1 VPTARLFRTTVFRVA
16 LIASVVFALLSI
28 VVLGLVYWTTA
39 ALIDRQTVTAINTEM
54 AGLKDVY
61 QRGGAA
67 ALHTAIEG
75 RVSGYQ
81 GYHHIY
87 LLAPQEGDGPPL
99 VGNLRQWPDVKP
111 DRNGWMRFT
120 IESEVERQR
129 RLWPAQARYVLL
141 SDGLRLLVGRD
152 MTERTGFARIMEQS
166 LAFALGAAMLLGIVA
181 GVVMSRNLLRR
192 IDAVNRTA
200 QTILEGDLSGRV
212 PVSGGGDEFDR
223 LALNLNSMLDRIQKL
238 ISAMRE
244 VTDNIAHDLRSPLN
258 RLRSRLEITLVGKPD
273 IDEYRASLEGALED
287 TDAILHTFN
296 ALLSIARIEGR
307 NAVESFEP
315 IDLAAL
321 AADTAELYEPVA
333 EEKGQTLTFT
343 PPPASAASGGAAA
356 IVRGDRHLLSQ
367 AAANLVDNA
376 IKYTPAGGRIDVAVS
391 VAGTGARLT
400 VGDSGPGIPP
410 KFRAA
415 VLDRFFRLEQ
425 SRHTAGTGL
434 GLSLVAAVA
443 DLHGARLDLGDN
455 GPGLRVDMTIP
466 ERPPAS
472 ATVAGTSAVPSP
484 SPGDTPIPV
493 APATGLPP
501 GS

>member
-1 VPTARLFRTTVFRVA
+1 MA
-16 LIASVVFALLSI
+16 LIASTVFAVLSA
-28 VVLGLVYWTTA
+28 VLLGLVYWTTA

-54 AGLKDVY
+54 AGLKDIY
-61 QRGGAA
+61 QRAGPV
-67 ALHTAIEG
+67 ALRAAIEN
-75 RVSGYQ
+75 RVTGYQ

-87 LLAPQEGDGPPL
+87 LLAPQGGGAL
-99 VGNLRQWPDVKP
+99 IVGNLRQWPDVEP

-120 IESEVERQR
+120 IESEVGDRQR

-166 LAFALGAAMLLGIVA
+166 LAFALGAALLLGIFA

-192 IDAVNRTA
+192 IDAVNTTA
-200 QTILEGDLSGRV
+200 RTILEGDLSGRV

-287 TDAILHTFN
+287 TDSILHTFN

-307 NAVESFEP
+307 NATESFQP
-315 IDLAAL
+315 LDLAAL
-321 AADTAELYEPVA
+321 AGDTAELYEPVA
-333 EEKGQTLTFT
+333 EEKGQTLTFK
-343 PPPASAASGGAAA
+343 PAPDGQPLT
-356 IVRGDRHLLSQ
+356 ILGDRHLVSQ

-376 IKYTPAGGRIDVAVS
+376 IKYTPEGGRVS
-391 VAGTGARLT
+391 VAVGRGDDGIRLT
-400 VGDSGPGIPP
+400 VGDSGPGIPE
-410 KFRAA
+410 KFRGS
-415 VLDRFFRLEQ
+415 VLDRFVRLEQ

-443 DLHGARLDLGDN
+443 DLHGARLMLGDN
-455 GPGLRVDMTIP
+455 GPGLRVDVLFP
-466 ERPPAS
+466 DRA
-472 ATVAGTSAVPSP
+472 ATTAGA
-484 SPGDTPIPV
+484 
-493 APATGLPP
+493 PP
-501 GS
+501 GRTD

>member
-1 VPTARLFRTTVFRVA
+1 VA
-16 LIASVVFALLSI
+16 LIAAVVFALLSI

-54 AGLKDVY
+54 AGLKDIY
-61 QRGGAA
+61 QRGGPS
-67 ALHTAIEG
+67 ALHAAIEN
-75 RVSGYQ
+75 RVTGYQ

-87 LLAPQEGDGPPL
+87 LLAPQGSQDPI
-99 VGNLRQWPDVKP
+99 VGNLREWPDVAP
-111 DRNGWMRFT
+111 DGNGWMRFAV
-120 IESEVERQR
+120 ESEVERQR
-129 RLWPAQARYVLL
+129 RLWPAQARFVLL

-166 LAFALGAAMLLGIVA
+166 LAFALGAALLLGIVA

-212 PVSGGGDEFDR
+212 PVSGAGDEFDR

-238 ISAMRE
+238 VSAMRE

-273 IDEYRASLEGALED
+273 IEEYRASLEGALED
-287 TDAILHTFN
+287 TDSILHTFN

-307 NAVESFEP
+307 NATESFEP

-333 EEKGQTLTFT
+333 EEKGQTLTFSA
-343 PPPASAASGGAAA
+343 PAAGRGA
-356 IVRGDRHLLSQ
+356 IVLGDRHLLSQ

-376 IKYTPAGGRIDVAVS
+376 IKYTPEGGRVRVS
-391 VAGTGARLT
+391 VACGDTGSARLT
-400 VGDSGPGIPP
+400 VGDSGPGIPE
-410 KFRAA
+410 KFRAS
-415 VLDRFFRLEQ
+415 VLDRFVRLEQ

-443 DLHGARLDLGDN
+443 DLHGARLELGDN
-455 GPGLRVDMTIP
+455 RPGLRIDLVFPD
-466 ERPPAS
+466 RPP
-472 ATVAGTSAVPSP
+472 
-484 SPGDTPIPV
+484 PV
-493 APATGLPP
+493 ASPAPTTAPTTT
-501 GS
+501 S

>member
-1 VPTARLFRTTVFRVA
+1 VFRVA

-28 VVLGLVYWTTA
+28 VLLGLVYWTTA

-54 AGLKDVY
+54 AGLKDIY
-61 QRGGAA
+61 QRAGPV
-67 ALHTAIEG
+67 ALRAAIEN
-75 RVSGYQ
+75 RVTGYQ

-87 LLAPQEGDGPPL
+87 LLAPQGGGAPI
-99 VGNLRQWPDVKP
+99 VGNLQQWPAVEP

-120 IESEVERQR
+120 IESEVDSRQR

-166 LAFALGAAMLLGIVA
+166 LAFALGAALLLGVFA

-192 IDAVNRTA
+192 IDAVNTTA
-200 QTILEGDLSGRV
+200 RTILEGDLSGRV

-287 TDAILHTFN
+287 TDSILHTFN

-315 IDLAAL
+315 IDLATL
-321 AADTAELYEPVA
+321 AADTAELYDPVA
-333 EEKGQTLTFT
+333 EEKGQTLTFK
-343 PPPASAASGGAAA
+343 PAPNGQPLM
-356 IVRGDRHLLSQ
+356 ILGDRHLVSQ

-376 IKYTPAGGRIDVAVS
+376 IKYTPEGGRVS
-391 VAGTGARLT
+391 VAVGRADDGIRLT
-400 VGDSGPGIPP
+400 VGDSGPGIPE
-410 KFRAA
+410 KFRSS
-415 VLDRFFRLEQ
+415 VLDRFVRLEQ

-443 DLHGARLDLGDN
+443 DLHGARLILGDN
-455 GPGLRVDMTIP
+455 GPGLRVDVVFP
-466 ERPPAS
+466 DRAAS
-472 ATVAGTSAVPSP
+472 VRA
-484 SPGDTPIPV
+484 
-493 APATGLPP
+493 APTGRTD
-501 GS
+501 